1 MNMKTTVIAAMA
13 ALILAGVSVEGKT
26 AKPVVKKVVYC
37 TDLDCENCAKK
48 IRENVSFEKGV
59 KDLSVDVPTKTVEIQ
74 FDLNKTDT
82 LQLKKAINKLGYE
95 AKVVEYK

>member
-1 MNMKTTVIAAMA
+1 MICAAAA
-13 ALILAGVSVEGKT
+13 ALLLAGIAGEAKT
-26 AKPVVKKVVYC
+26 VKPVIKKVVYC

-74 FDLNKTDT
+74 FDSLKTDT
-82 LQLKKAINKLGYE
+82 LKLRKSINSLGYSATVASYE
-95 AKVVEYK
+95 